1 MYQINYI
8 DLKKFEFNIET
19 SNWNKNTN
27 SSKFRGKIIIIFHKE
42 TLILYAYRIIIDE
55 CYIDLKTTKSWFE
68 SNNNNFKRREELFRK
83 LNLKQEIRN
92 HLNENKLVHIKPNEY
107 EKLNIIN
114 DYLLNEYKSTI
125 KNIKSLLSGNN
136 PTGELKNHQ
145 NAPIIISESVDIL
158 EQNFSIFFE
167 NYSFF
172 KENKYDFSIYFEP
185 SNFNN
190 LETLNYINL
199 LKETQNT
206 RIKNLIKNIT
216 LLLIKKTNDMGKS
229 IIKEFH
235 KLLNLPKINKLI
247 QERRHKYYKNIK
259 LDKHFVFEPI
269 NKKTTERAHIY
280 PVSRIKEEVISKL
293 INENKDLDSLE
304 IQKKLDEISDINNYI
319 NLPSE
324 LHTLFDSNLFTYNE
338 HSGMLQIYNYN
349 EEIDDYYINWLKTK
363 FNKIPDIHFNKER
376 RRYFTLRNK

>member
-1 MYQINYI
+1 M
-8 DLKKFEFNIET
+8 
-19 SNWNKNTN
+19 KN
-27 SSKFRGKIIIIFHKE
+27 
-42 TLILYAYRIIIDE
+42 
-55 CYIDLKTTKSWFE
+55 
-68 SNNNNFKRREELFRK
+68 
-83 LNLKQEIRN
+83 
-92 HLNENKLVHIKPNEY
+92 P
-107 EKLNIIN
+107 
-114 DYLLNEYKSTI
+114 
-125 KNIKSLLSGNN
+125 
-136 PTGELKNHQ
+136 Q

-247 QERRHKYYKNIK
+247 QERSVNI
-259 LDKHFVFEPI
+259 
-269 NKKTTERAHIY
+269 
-280 PVSRIKEEVISKL
+280 IKI
-293 INENKDLDSLE
+293 
-304 IQKKLDEISDINNYI
+304 
-319 NLPSE
+319 
-324 LHTLFDSNLFTYNE
+324 
-338 HSGMLQIYNYN
+338 
-349 EEIDDYYINWLKTK
+349 
-363 FNKIPDIHFNKER
+363 
-376 RRYFTLRNK
+376 